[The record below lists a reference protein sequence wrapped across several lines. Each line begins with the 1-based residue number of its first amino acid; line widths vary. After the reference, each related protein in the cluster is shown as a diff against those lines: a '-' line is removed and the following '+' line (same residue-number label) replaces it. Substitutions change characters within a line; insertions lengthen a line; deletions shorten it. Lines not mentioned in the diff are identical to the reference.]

1 MLGGALNSITQGNN
15 SKHWRI
21 KKNPSAISS
30 VKKKKQCYK
39 GKKNSAIKIL
49 MNL

>member
-21 KKNPSAISS
+21 KKNPSAIGS
-30 VKKKKQCYK
+30 VKKKK
-39 GKKNSAIKIL
+39 NSAIREKKTVQSRY
-49 MNL
+49 